1 MGCIVSLILSYTKYD
16 DLGVTGFAA
25 SALEIIEW
33 RKAYIEQ
40 EHKLLKLRE
49 KCWLDDDDMVIE
61 SDIGRRYLTLKG
73 DSKSKERSLI
83 GLEGVP
89 FAGYVL
95 DRENDVAHITKEI
108 NKKTLVHASIRRSGR
123 ISRKPGIDVFVHH
136 APVNIENVSLD
147 GMRPEIYIRGEFA
160 EKKYSFLMPDGI
172 GFMKIA
178 EALPEFEGK
187 SEKGHYFINVGPRID
202 IAFVGLTGMIIDE
215 MFS

>member
-49 KCWLDDDDMVIE
+49 KFWLDDDVMVIE

-73 DSKSKERSLI
+73 GSKSKERSLI

-108 NKKTLVHASIRRSGR
+108 NKKTGR

-147 GMRPEIYIRGEFA
+147 GMRPEIYVRVNLLKRSIP
-160 EKKYSFLMPDGI
+160 FLCQMVL
-172 GFMKIA
+172 A
-178 EALPEFEGK
+178 
-187 SEKGHYFINVGPRID
+187 S
-202 IAFVGLTGMIIDE
+202 
-215 MFS
+215 

>member
-49 KCWLDDDDMVIE
+49 KFWLDDDDMVIE

-73 DSKSKERSLI
+73 GSKSKERSLI

-89 FAGYVL
+89 FAGY
-95 DRENDVAHITKEI
+95 
-108 NKKTLVHASIRRSGR
+108 KKTLVHASIKRSGK

-147 GMRPEIYIRGEFA
+147 GMRPEIYIGVNLLKR
-160 EKKYSFLMPDGI
+160 SIPFLCQMVL
-172 GFMKIA
+172 A
-178 EALPEFEGK
+178 
-187 SEKGHYFINVGPRID
+187 S
-202 IAFVGLTGMIIDE
+202 
-215 MFS
+215 